1 MMGRFTMVAMDTPNI
16 VVVPAAGTTPAALRL
31 PVEGMSCA
39 SCAGRVE
46 RALAALP
53 GVESASVNVVSATVE
68 VRGAALPPAADLVVA
83 VEKAGYR
90 VPAGEAELAIEG
102 MHCASC
108 VGRVERALAA
118 VPGVVEASVNLAT
131 ERARVRTAGPADTA
145 VLAEAVRKAG
155 YRIAAPETPAAALP
169 SGTQTSLAG
178 QPAGLATAADPRLSK
193 EARHLVIAIVLAAP
207 MVLPMVG
214 MPFGRHWM
222 LPGWIQLLLAT
233 PLQFWLGAR
242 FYRAGWGALRAGT
255 GNMDL
260 LVALG
265 TSTAYGL
272 SLFHLLREGGH
283 APLYFEGSAAIITLV
298 LLGKFLEGRAK
309 RQATAAIRALQA
321 LRPTTARLR
330 TAQGESEVP
339 VDQVAVGDRVVVRPG
354 ERFPVD
360 GIVEEGLTHAD
371 ESLVTG
377 ESVPVAKAPGD
388 RVTAGAVNADGVV
401 VVRTAAVGAETAL
414 ARIVRLVE
422 DAQAVKAPI
431 QRTVDR
437 VAAVFVP
444 VILGLA
450 LLTLL
455 GWGLGTGDWDRAILN
470 AVSVLVIACPCAL
483 GLATPTA
490 IMAGTGVAAR
500 AGILVKDAHALELAR
515 SIKVVAFDKTGTL
528 TVGEPRLLEAVAVDG
543 DRDALLAL
551 AAALQQH
558 SAHPLALAVLREG
571 VDAAP
576 ASGLQALPGRGVRG
590 RVDGRMA
597 WIGNLALMREA
608 GVAVDALLG
617 RAEELEASGH
627 TLSWLAVEEGGK
639 PWLRGLLA
647 FRDQPRPGARIA
659 IERLRAMG
667 VRTVMLSGDNRG
679 AAGTVAEALG
689 IDEVQAEVRP
699 EQKVAAI
706 EALKSGGVVAMVG
719 DGINDAPALAAAD
732 VGIAMGS
739 GTDVAMH
746 AAAITLMR
754 PEPQLVADAIDVS
767 RRTTGKIHQNLFW
780 AFGYNV
786 IGIPLAAAGM
796 LSPALAGAAMAFSS
810 VSVVANTLLLRR
822 WRPAAGAGTTP

>member
-16 VVVPAAGTTPAALRL
+16 VVIPAAGAAPAALRL

-53 GVESASVNVVSATVE
+53 GVESASVNLVSATAE
-68 VRGAALPPAADLVVA
+68 VRGAALPPAAELVAA

-131 ERARVRTAGPADTA
+131 ERARVRTAGPADPA
-145 VLAEAVRKAG
+145 LLAEAVRKAG
-155 YRIAAPETPAAALP
+155 YRIARPEAPAPGSSDGQGEAATQEARATPVAK
-169 SGTQTSLAG
+169 
-178 QPAGLATAADPRLSK
+178 PRLSS
-193 EARHLVIAIVLAAP
+193 EARHLAIAIVLAAP
-207 MVLPMVG
+207 LVLPMAG
-214 MPFGRHWM
+214 MPFGKHWM

-272 SLFHLLREGGH
+272 SLFHLLREGTH
-283 APLYFEGSAAIITLV
+283 APLYFEASAAITTLV

-309 RQATAAIRALQA
+309 RQATEAIRALQA
-321 LRPTTARLR
+321 LRPATARLR

-339 VDQVAVGDRVVVRPG
+339 VEQVAVGDLVVVRPG

-360 GIVEEGLTHAD
+360 GIVEEGRSHAD

-377 ESVPVAKAPGD
+377 ESVPVAKDVGD
-388 RVTAGAVNADGVV
+388 RVTAGAVNAEGVV

-455 GWGLGTGDWDRAILN
+455 GWGMASGDWDRAILN
-470 AVSVLVIACPCAL
+470 AVAVLVIACPCAL

-543 DRDALLAL
+543 DRQALLAL
-551 AAALQQH
+551 ATALQQH

-571 VDAAP
+571 GQSVP
-576 ASGLQALPGRGVRG
+576 ASELQALPGRGVRG
-590 RVDGRMA
+590 KVDGRLA
-597 WIGNLALMREA
+597 WIGNRALMQEA
-608 GVAVDALLG
+608 GVAVEPLLP
-617 RAEELEASGH
+617 RAQDLEASGH
-627 TLSWLAVEEGGK
+627 TLSWLAVEEGGQ
-639 PWLRGLLA
+639 PRLRGLLA
-647 FRDQPRPGARIA
+647 FRDEPRPGARAA
-659 IERLRAMG
+659 IDSLRAMG

-679 AAGTVAEALG
+679 AAGAVAQALG

-706 EALKSGGVVAMVG
+706 QALKSGGVVAMVG

-746 AAAITLMR
+746 AAAVTLMR
-754 PEPQLVADAIDVS
+754 PEPRLVADAIEVS

-780 AFGYNV
+780 AFAYNV
-786 IGIPLAAAGM
+786 IGIPLAAAGL

-822 WRPAAGAGTTP
+822 WRPAADAGQAP

>member
-1 MMGRFTMVAMDTPNI
+1 MDTQNT
-16 VVVPAAGTTPAALRL
+16 VVTAAPRGSSASLRL

-53 GVESASVNVVSATVE
+53 GVESVSVNVVSAMAE
-68 VRGAALPPAADLVVA
+68 IRGASRRPAAEVVAA

-90 VPAGEAELAIEG
+90 VPAGEADLAIAG

-118 VPGVVEASVNLAT
+118 VPGVVGVSVNLAT
-131 ERARVRTAGPADTA
+131 ERARVHTAGPADPA

-155 YRIAAPETPAAALP
+155 YRIAAPEAPASGDAGAESPAAGVGARGAATTTTPAKP
-169 SGTQTSLAG
+169 K
-178 QPAGLATAADPRLSK
+178 LSA
-193 EARHLVIAIVLAAP
+193 EARHLAIAIVLAAP
-207 MVLPMVG
+207 LVLPMVG

-222 LPGWIQLLLAT
+222 LPGWLQLVLAT

-265 TSTAYGL
+265 TTTAYGL
-272 SLFHLLREGGH
+272 SVFHLLREGAH

-309 RQATAAIRALQA
+309 RQTTGAIRALQA

-330 TAQGESEVP
+330 TPQGESEVP
-339 VDQVAVGDRVVVRPG
+339 VEQVAVGDLVVVRPG

-360 GIVEEGLTHAD
+360 GIVEEGRTHAD

-377 ESVPVAKAPGD
+377 ESVPVAKDPGD

-401 VVRTAAVGAETAL
+401 VVRTAATGAETAL
-414 ARIVRLVE
+414 SRIVRLVE
-422 DAQAVKAPI
+422 DAQVVKAPI

-444 VILGLA
+444 VILVLA

-455 GWGLGTGDWDRAILN
+455 GWGLATGDWDRAILN

-500 AGILVKDAHALELAR
+500 AGILVQAAHALELAR
-515 SIKVVAFDKTGTL
+515 SIQVVAFDKTGTL
-528 TVGEPRLLEAVAVDG
+528 TVGEPRLLEAIPMDG

-558 SAHPLALAVLREG
+558 SAHPLAQAVLHEG
-571 VDAAP
+571 VQAAP
-576 ASGLQALPGRGVRG
+576 ANELQALPGRGVRG

-597 WIGNLALMREA
+597 WIGNLALMQEA
-608 GVAVDALLG
+608 DVAVDALLP
-617 RAEELEASGH
+617 RARELEASGH
-627 TLSWLAVEEGGK
+627 TLSWLAVEQGGQRV
-639 PWLRGLLA
+639 LRGLLA
-647 FRDQPRPGARIA
+647 FRDQPRPGARLA

-679 AAGTVAEALG
+679 AAGAVAQALG

-754 PEPQLVADAIDVS
+754 PQPQLVADAIDVS
-767 RRTTGKIHQNLFW
+767 RRTTGKIH
-780 AFGYNV
+780 
-786 IGIPLAAAGM
+786 
-796 LSPALAGAAMAFSS
+796 
-810 VSVVANTLLLRR
+810 
-822 WRPAAGAGTTP
+822 

>member
-1 MMGRFTMVAMDTPNI
+1 GKVTARIPTPESRIPNPELDLPMTGRFTMVAMDTPNI
-16 VVVPAAGTTPAALRL
+16 VVIPAAGAAPAALRL

-53 GVESASVNVVSATVE
+53 GVESASVNLVSATAE
-68 VRGAALPPAADLVVA
+68 VRGAALPPAAELVAA

-131 ERARVRTAGPADTA
+131 ERARVRTAGPADPA
-145 VLAEAVRKAG
+145 LLAEAVRKAG
-155 YRIAAPETPAAALP
+155 YRIARPEAPAPGSSDGQGEAATQEARATPVAK
-169 SGTQTSLAG
+169 
-178 QPAGLATAADPRLSK
+178 PRLSS
-193 EARHLVIAIVLAAP
+193 EARHLAIAIVLAAP
-207 MVLPMVG
+207 LVLPMAG
-214 MPFGRHWM
+214 MPFGKHWM

-265 TSTAYGL
+265 TSTAHGL
-272 SLFHLLREGGH
+272 SLFHLLREGTH
-283 APLYFEGSAAIITLV
+283 APLYFGASGAITTLV

-309 RQATAAIRALQA
+309 RQATEAIRGLQA
-321 LRPTTARLR
+321 LRPATARLR

-339 VDQVAVGDRVVVRPG
+339 VEQVAVGDLVVVRPG

-360 GIVEEGLTHAD
+360 GIVEAGRSHAD

-377 ESVPVAKAPGD
+377 ESVPVAKDVGD
-388 RVTAGAVNADGVV
+388 RVTAGAVNAEGVV

-455 GWGLGTGDWDRAILN
+455 GWGMASGDWDRAILN
-470 AVSVLVIACPCAL
+470 AVAVLVIACPCAL

-551 AAALQQH
+551 A
-558 SAHPLALAVLREG
+558 VVRVG

-576 ASGLQALPGRGVRG
+576 ASGLQALPGGGVRG

-639 PWLRGLLA
+639 PRLRG
-647 FRDQPRPGARIA
+647 
-659 IERLRAMG
+659 
-667 VRTVMLSGDNRG
+667 
-679 AAGTVAEALG
+679 
-689 IDEVQAEVRP
+689 
-699 EQKVAAI
+699 
-706 EALKSGGVVAMVG
+706 
-719 DGINDAPALAAAD
+719 
-732 VGIAMGS
+732 
-739 GTDVAMH
+739 
-746 AAAITLMR
+746 
-754 PEPQLVADAIDVS
+754 
-767 RRTTGKIHQNLFW
+767 
-780 AFGYNV
+780 
-786 IGIPLAAAGM
+786 
-796 LSPALAGAAMAFSS
+796 
-810 VSVVANTLLLRR
+810 
-822 WRPAAGAGTTP
+822 

>member
-1 MMGRFTMVAMDTPNI
+1 A
-16 VVVPAAGTTPAALRL
+16 
-31 PVEGMSCA
+31 EG
-39 SCAGRVE
+39 
-46 RALAALP
+46 
-53 GVESASVNVVSATVE
+53 
-68 VRGAALPPAADLVVA
+68 
-83 VEKAGYR
+83 
-90 VPAGEAELAIEG
+90 
-102 MHCASC
+102 
-108 VGRVERALAA
+108 
-118 VPGVVEASVNLAT
+118 PGVVEASVNLAT

-155 YRIAAPETPAAALP
+155 YGIAAPEAPAAALP

-422 DAQAVKAPI
+422 DAQAVTAPI

-444 VILGLA
+444 VILVLA

-455 GWGLGTGDWDRAILN
+455 GWGLATGNWDRAILN

-515 SIKVVAFDKTGTL
+515 SIQVVAFDKTGTL
-528 TVGEPRLLEAVAVDG
+528 TVGEPRLLEAIPMDG
-543 DRDALLAL
+543 DRDALL
-551 AAALQQH
+551 
-558 SAHPLALAVLREG
+558 
-571 VDAAP
+571 
-576 ASGLQALPGRGVRG
+576 
-590 RVDGRMA
+590 
-597 WIGNLALMREA
+597 
-608 GVAVDALLG
+608 
-617 RAEELEASGH
+617 
-627 TLSWLAVEEGGK
+627 
-639 PWLRGLLA
+639 
-647 FRDQPRPGARIA
+647 
-659 IERLRAMG
+659 
-667 VRTVMLSGDNRG
+667 
-679 AAGTVAEALG
+679 
-689 IDEVQAEVRP
+689 
-699 EQKVAAI
+699 
-706 EALKSGGVVAMVG
+706 
-719 DGINDAPALAAAD
+719 
-732 VGIAMGS
+732 
-739 GTDVAMH
+739 
-746 AAAITLMR
+746 
-754 PEPQLVADAIDVS
+754 
-767 RRTTGKIHQNLFW
+767 
-780 AFGYNV
+780 
-786 IGIPLAAAGM
+786 
-796 LSPALAGAAMAFSS
+796 
-810 VSVVANTLLLRR
+810 
-822 WRPAAGAGTTP
+822 

>member
-1 MMGRFTMVAMDTPNI
+1 MVAMDTPNI
-16 VVVPAAGTTPAALRL
+16 VVIPAAGAAPAALRL

-53 GVESASVNVVSATVE
+53 GVESASVNLVSATAE
-68 VRGAALPPAADLVVA
+68 VRGAALPPAAELVAA

-131 ERARVRTAGPADTA
+131 ERARVRTAGPADPA
-145 VLAEAVRKAG
+145 LLAEAVRKAG
-155 YRIAAPETPAAALP
+155 YRIARPEAPAPGSSDGQGEAATQEARATPVAK
-169 SGTQTSLAG
+169 
-178 QPAGLATAADPRLSK
+178 PRLSS
-193 EARHLVIAIVLAAP
+193 EARHLAIAIVLAAP
-207 MVLPMVG
+207 LVLPMAG
-214 MPFGRHWM
+214 MPFGKHWM

-272 SLFHLLREGGH
+272 SLFHLLREGTH
-283 APLYFEGSAAIITLV
+283 APLYFEASAAITTLV

-309 RQATAAIRALQA
+309 RQATEAIRALQA
-321 LRPTTARLR
+321 LRPATARLR

-339 VDQVAVGDRVVVRPG
+339 VEQVAVGDLVVVRPG

-360 GIVEEGLTHAD
+360 GIVEAGRSHAD

-377 ESVPVAKAPGD
+377 ESVPVAKDVGD
-388 RVTAGAVNADGVV
+388 RVTAGAVNAEGVV

-455 GWGLGTGDWDRAILN
+455 GWGMASGDWDRAILN
-470 AVSVLVIACPCAL
+470 AVAVLVIACPCAL

-543 DRDALLAL
+543 DRQALLAL
-551 AAALQQH
+551 ATALQQH

-571 VDAAP
+571 GQSVP
-576 ASGLQALPGRGVRG
+576 ASELQALPGRGVRG
-590 RVDGRMA
+590 KVDGRLA
-597 WIGNLALMREA
+597 WIGNRALMQEA
-608 GVAVDALLG
+608 GVAVEPLLP
-617 RAEELEASGH
+617 RAQDLEASGH
-627 TLSWLAVEEGGK
+627 TLSWLAVEEGGQ
-639 PWLRGLLA
+639 PRLRGLLA
-647 FRDQPRPGARIA
+647 FRDEPRPGARAA
-659 IERLRAMG
+659 IDSLRAMG

-679 AAGTVAEALG
+679 AAGAVAQALG

-706 EALKSGGVVAMVG
+706 QALKSGGVVAMVG

-746 AAAITLMR
+746 AAAVTLMR
-754 PEPQLVADAIDVS
+754 PEPRLVADAIEVS
-767 RRTTGKIHQNLFW
+767 RRTTGKIYQNLFW
-780 AFGYNV
+780 AFAYNV
-786 IGIPLAAAGM
+786 IGIPLAAAGL

-822 WRPAAGAGTTP
+822 WRPAADAGQAP